1 MPKLVFVVAVLAVLA
16 VLAGCKVTPPAPQP
30 EPPPLQLVASE
41 PLVLAPGCD
50 VTGSLFVEFTV
61 RTDGSTDAFKLP
73 SAPTCVR
80 EALTAWVS
88 SFRYLPP
95 STEVPTGIEWL
106 LVSARRGS

>member
-1 MPKLVFVVAVLAVLA
+1 MMLKRTCVVAALA
-16 VLAGCKVTPPAPQP
+16 VLAGCKATPPAPQP
-30 EPPPLQLVASE
+30 EPPSLQLVASE

-50 VTGSLFVEFTV
+50 VSGSVFVEFTV
-61 RTDGSTDAFKLP
+61 RTDGSTDLLELP

-95 STEVPTGIEWL
+95 TAEVPTGIEWL

>member
-1 MPKLVFVVAVLAVLA
+1 MIAKPSCLVVAFA
-16 VLAGCKVTPPAPQP
+16 VLAGCQVTPPAPQP
-30 EPPPLQLVASE
+30 EPPSLQLVASE

-50 VTGSLFVEFTV
+50 VSSSLFVAFTV
-61 RTDGSTDAFKLP
+61 RTDGSTDSLKLP
-73 SAPTCVR
+73 AAAACVR

-95 STEVPTGIEWL
+95 AAEVPTGVEWL

>member
-1 MPKLVFVVAVLAVLA
+1 MTRSRSLALLA
-16 VLAGCKVTPPAPQP
+16 LTLLAGCQLTPPAPVA
-30 EPPPLQLVASE
+30 PPSLQLMESQ

-50 VTGSLFVEFTV
+50 ASGSVRVEFIV
-61 RTDGSTDAFKLP
+61 RMDGSTDALKLSP
-73 SAPTCVR
+73 APECVR

-95 STEVPTGIEWL
+95 AADIPTGVEWM

>member
-1 MPKLVFVVAVLAVLA
+1 MTRMRSFALVALTL
-16 VLAGCKVTPPAPQP
+16 LAGCQLTPPAPVASP
-30 EPPPLQLVASE
+30 SLQLMESQ

-50 VTGSLFVEFTV
+50 ASGSVMVEFIV
-61 RTDGSTDAFKLP
+61 RVDGSPDALKVSP
-73 SAPTCVR
+73 APECVR

-95 STEVPTGIEWL
+95 AADVPTGVEWL

>member
-1 MPKLVFVVAVLAVLA
+1 MRRTRPFAPVALTL
-16 VLAGCKVTPPAPQP
+16 LAGCQLAPPAPV
-30 EPPPLQLVASE
+30 PPALQLMESQ

-50 VTGSLFVEFTV
+50 ASGSVSVEFTV
-61 RTDGSTDAFKLP
+61 RMDGTTDALRLSP
-73 SAPTCVR
+73 APECVR

-95 STEVPTGIEWL
+95 AADMPTGVEWM